1 MENIINAK
9 ADTQDKGCYSD
20 KSGKLSCK
28 IRSEFLHS
36 LKVLV
41 LWYTECNQLN
51 VSLMSET

>member
-1 MENIINAK
+1 MENIVNAK

-36 LKVLV
+36 LKGPV
-41 LWYTECNQLN
+41 LWYIECNQLN
-51 VSLMSET
+51 VSMDD